1 MPFHTKKPKDRPLAQ
16 RLYAALAAWQ
26 DRRFGGVSVE
36 QRKSSRF
43 SAQGAEAVQSSDYR
57 ALGRIFRR
65 QVKLTA
71 QDVLLDVGCGEG
83 RVLTYLASRHC
94 KARLMGIELDPDAAA
109 TARNRV
115 AACPGGTSIQILCG
129 NILDDST
136 ADLFRSVTV
145 YYLFNP
151 FNGKIFSKF
160 IARLEKLA
168 PHPVRLVYL
177 FDYYS
182 GYLTDRPGWKKLA
195 AETFARAGSDDAE
208 YSIWQFTPPHENP
221 CAK

>member
-1 MPFHTKKPKDRPLAQ
+1 MSASAKKPDPRPLAQ

-26 DRRFGGVSVE
+26 DRRLGGVAVE
-36 QRKSSRF
+36 QRRPSRF

-65 QVKLTA
+65 QVRLTA

-83 RVLTYLASRHC
+83 RVLTYLAGRRC
-94 KARLMGIELDPDAAA
+94 KARLIGIELDPDAAA
-109 TARNRV
+109 TARQRT
-115 AACPGGTSIQILCG
+115 AACPGGQNVQIRCG
-129 NILDDST
+129 NILDEST
-136 ADLFRSVTV
+136 ADLFQLVTV

-182 GYLTDRPGWKKLA
+182 GYLADRPGWKKLA
-195 AETFARAGSDDAE
+195 AETFARAGADDAE
-208 YSIWQFTPPHENP
+208 YSIWQFTPPER
-221 CAK
+221 

>member
-1 MPFHTKKPKDRPLAQ
+1 MPFQQKKPEQRPLAQ
-16 RLYAALAAWQ
+16 RLYAVLAAWQ
-26 DRRFGGVSVE
+26 DRRFGGVAVE

-57 ALGRIFRR
+57 ALSRIFRR

-83 RVLTYLASRHC
+83 RVLTYLASRRC
-94 KARLMGIELDPDAAA
+94 KARLMGIELDPDAAD
-109 TARNRV
+109 TARQRV
-115 AACPGGTSIQILCG
+115 ASCSGGADIQILCG

-136 ADLFRSVTV
+136 ASLFQTVTV

-182 GYLTDRPGWKKLA
+182 GYLADRPGWQKLA
-195 AETFARAGSDDAE
+195 AETFSRAGADDAE
-208 YSIWQFTPPHENP
+208 YSIWQFTPPCKAP
-221 CAK
+221 RTM

>member
-1 MPFHTKKPKDRPLAQ
+1 MSANAKRPDPRPLAQ

-26 DRRFGGVSVE
+26 DRRFGGIPVE
-36 QRKSSRF
+36 QRKASRF

-83 RVLTYLASRHC
+83 RVLTYLASHRC
-94 KARLMGIELDPDAAA
+94 KATLIGIELDPDAAA
-109 TARNRV
+109 TASQRV
-115 AACPGGTSIQILCG
+115 AACTGRQPIRIRCG
-129 NILDDST
+129 NILDEACD
-136 ADLFRSVTV
+136 DLFRQVTV

-160 IARLEKLA
+160 IARLEKQA

-182 GYLTDRPGWKKLA
+182 GYLADRPGWKQLA
-195 AETFARAGSDDAE
+195 AESFARAGADNAE
-208 YSIWQFTPPHENP
+208 YSIWQFTPSCSSP
-221 CAK
+221 